1 MRHPDIDH
9 GSREGPAPVNAKPCV
24 SRVPKRTSA
33 ATASARLRGPESAA
47 NTELSASE
55 LAFLRSRLMRH
66 ARLLL
71 SDRDAAEDLVQE
83 TLIAVVR
90 GWSNCRG
97 EACLT
102 TWATAILRNKAAD
115 WHRSPHRRLV
125 TGLEEAGEDSASE
138 TCTPEGGSDDH
149 ALSHAAFFAPPDRVL
164 EQRELASAIDACI
177 EQLSARSRQVF
188 TMRERLG
195 FETDEVCQRLGI
207 TQDHCRMLLH
217 RARTS
222 LRGQLLE
229 MSLVP

>member
-1 MRHPDIDH
+1 MRHPDVDH
-9 GSREGPAPVNAKPCV
+9 GSREGPAPVNARPRA
-24 SRVPKRTSA
+24 SGA
-33 ATASARLRGPESAA
+33 AGRALTAPRNVRIQAAASASD
-47 NTELSASE
+47 TELSGTD
-55 LAFLRSRLMRH
+55 LALLRSRLLRH

-90 GWSNCRG
+90 GWSSCRG
-97 EACLT
+97 DACLT

-115 WHRSPHRRLV
+115 WYRSPHRRLV
-125 TGLEEAGEDSASE
+125 TGLEGAGEDDGSE
-138 TCTPEGGSDDH
+138 ACAGDDL
-149 ALSHAAFFAPPDRVL
+149 ALPKAAFFAPPEQAL